1 MKSKNL
7 FGQWFDALIDGFA
20 FIAGLLLVGMMLL
33 VCCSVVMRYIL
44 KLPVGWVVEV
54 CEFGLLFITFFG
66 TTWLLKKDGHI
77 KVDLLI
83 SVLPPAARKVLFRVT
98 CLMGAAACGF
108 LLWFGAYETWDHFQR
123 STLVIQTLETPKW
136 MLLIV
141 IPFGALLLI
150 IQFVRMFFKPT
161 SGS

>member
-1 MKSKNL
+1 METKNI
-7 FGQWFDALIDGFA
+7 FEKCFDVIIDGFA
-20 FIAGLLLVGMMLL
+20 LLAGLLLVAMMLL

-44 KLPVGWVVEV
+44 NLPVGWVVEV

-77 KVDLLI
+77 KVDLVI
-83 SVLPPAARKVLFRVT
+83 SVLPPAVRKVLFRIT
-98 CLMGAAACGF
+98 CLIGAAGCWF
-108 LLWFGAYETWDHFQR
+108 LLWYGAYETWDHFQR

-136 MLLIV
+136 MLMIV

-150 IQFVRMFFKPT
+150 IQFIRMFFKPPAE
-161 SGS
+161 

>member
-1 MKSKNL
+1 METKNIFEKL
-7 FGQWFDALIDGFA
+7 FDNIINGFA
-20 FIAGLLLVGMMLL
+20 LIAGLLLVAMMLL
-33 VCCSVVMRYIL
+33 VCCSVIMRYIL
-44 KLPVGWVVEV
+44 NLPVGWVVEV

-77 KVDLLI
+77 KVDLVI
-83 SVLPPAARKVLFRVT
+83 SVLPPVVRKVLFRIT

-108 LLWFGAYETWDHFQR
+108 LLWYGAYETWDHFQR

-136 MLLIV
+136 MLLVV

-150 IQFVRMFFKPT
+150 IQFIRMFFKPPA
-161 SGS
+161 G

>member
-1 MKSKNL
+1 M
-7 FGQWFDALIDGFA
+7 
-20 FIAGLLLVGMMLL
+20 MMLL

-44 KLPVGWVVEV
+44 NLPVGWVVEV

-77 KVDLLI
+77 KVDLVI
-83 SVLPPAARKVLFRVT
+83 SKLPLVVRKVFFRVT
-98 CLMGAAACGF
+98 CLIGAVACGF
-108 LLWFGAYETWDHFQR
+108 LLWFGTYETWDHFQR

-136 MLLIV
+136 MLMIV

-150 IQFVRMFFKPT
+150 IQFIRMFFKPPC
-161 SGS
+161 